1 MKFVILGKTGCSS
14 CNQAKALLESKDI
27 SFDYLMLGKD
37 YDMDKFMSF
46 GVPHKSFPLITQVI
60 DGEESYIGGLEQ
72 LKQLVK

>member
-46 GVPHKSFPLITQVI
+46 GVPHKSFPLITQVVR
-60 DGEESYIGGLEQ
+60 GEESYVGGLEQ
-72 LKQLVK
+72 LKQLLK